1 MTDTHDTNLPEKPVE
16 LEEDKKTAE
25 VSEPATTETPAEVT
39 LTDKPAESVQ
49 KLTKEEILNKL
60 KAIAADVENAAK
72 SEIDGL
78 KQAFYKLHNSEQEA
92 AKKLFVENGGAIEE
106 FVPQYHVRHQGK
118 KKRTQCRAGKTERA
132 QPANQ
137 AFHHRGTERVGGISG
152 RRQQE
157 LYGIQEIATA
167 ME

>member
-1 MTDTHDTNLPEKPVE
+1 MTDTHDTNLPDKPVE

-25 VSEPATTETPAEVT
+25 VSEPATTETPAEAT

-60 KAIAADVENAAK
+60 KEIATDVENAAK

-92 AKKLFVENGGAIEE
+92 AKKQFVENGGAIEE
-106 FVPQYHVRHQGK
+106 FVPQADALEEEFKNTMSVIK
-118 KKRTQCRAGKTERA
+118 EKRKRAQCRTGETERT

-137 AFHHRGTERVGGISG
+137 AFYHRRTERVGGISG
-152 RRQQE
+152 RRQ
-157 LYGIQEIATA
+157 
-167 ME
+167 